1 MRQYG
6 GVPSSLIRDDVAPP
20 DEEGVRDGLA
30 YALFVPPGSPSG
42 GVVVIHG
49 ADSRKENHY
58 DWGRE
63 CRGAGLAAVVYDQ
76 RGHGAS
82 PGMLDGRAA
91 DDVATMAA
99 LLPGGPIGLRGS
111 SMGGFLALTAAAR
124 VGAVAVVAICPAPG
138 ELLLRGLRGGRFGF
152 PADAASLEPLLQA
165 ADLEAAA
172 RGLGDGLLLLHA
184 AGDDRVPVASSEALH
199 AAAPRSRFIRVPGG
213 DHGSIQHD
221 PELRGEAVRWLARRL
236 DAQGVD
242 ENR

>member
-30 YALFVPPGSPSG
+30 YALFRPAGAVRG
-42 GVVVIHG
+42 GVVILHG

-63 CRGAGLAAVVYDQ
+63 CRDAGLAAVVYDQ

-82 PGMLDGRAA
+82 PGMLDGRAV
-91 DDVATMAA
+91 DDVVTMAA
-99 LLPGGPIGLRGS
+99 LLPEGAVGLRGS
-111 SMGGFLALTAAAR
+111 SMGGFLALTAAAS
-124 VGAVAVVAICPAPG
+124 VGARAVVAICPAPG
-138 ELLLRGLRGGRFGF
+138 NLLLRGLRGGRFAF
-152 PADAASLEPLLQA
+152 PADPAGLEPLLEA
-165 ADLEAAA
+165 ADLDAAA
-172 RGLGDGLLLLHA
+172 HALGDGLLLLHA
-184 AGDDRVPVASSEALH
+184 TGDDRVPVATSEALH
-199 AAAPRSRFIRVPGG
+199 AAAPDSRFIRVPGG

-236 DAQGVD
+236 AG
-242 ENR
+242 

>member
-6 GVPSSLIRDDVAPP
+6 GVSSSLTRGDVAPP
-20 DEEGVRDGLA
+20 DEEGVRDGLH
-30 YALFVPPGSPSG
+30 YALFLPDRPSGG

-91 DDVATMAA
+91 EDVAAMAA
-99 LLPGGPIGLRGS
+99 LLPDGPIGLRGS

-124 VGAVAVVAICPAPG
+124 VGARAVVAICPAPG
-138 ELLLRGLRGGRFGF
+138 ELLLRGLRERRFDF
-152 PADAASLEPLLQA
+152 PVDPAALEPLLET
-165 ADLEAAA
+165 ADLTSAATA
-172 RGLGDGLLLLHA
+172 LGDGLLLMHA
-184 AGDDRVPVASSEALH
+184 TGDDRVGVEHSDALH
-199 AAAPRSRFIRVPGG
+199 AAAPRSRYIRVRGG

-221 PELRGEAVRWLARRL
+221 PELRGEAVRWLAARL
-236 DAQGVD
+236 TA
-242 ENR
+242 